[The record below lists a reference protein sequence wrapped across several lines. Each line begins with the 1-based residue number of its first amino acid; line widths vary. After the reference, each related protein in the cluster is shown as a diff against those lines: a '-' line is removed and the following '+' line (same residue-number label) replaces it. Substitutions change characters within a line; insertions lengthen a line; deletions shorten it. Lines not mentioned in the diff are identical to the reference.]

1 MNGFLLTGCL
11 VIMIALMMAVQRWVF
26 PYLGIENN
34 KSSRAVMC
42 FIVIAGALAMQE
54 WALQ

>member
-11 VIMIALMMAVQRWVF
+11 VIMIALMMVVQRWVF
-26 PYLGIENN
+26 PYFGIENN